1 MCGVA
6 LQTAHR
12 FIRIKRFPEETFMTG
27 KQTRALKLWSSTAVV
42 LLLMGTAL
50 TASAREPNEKTQA
63 AALNNDKTWSTSL
76 EHIRHGQYREAEALL
91 KRLANRSGMPKKAS
105 QWVDDWIESE
115 KSRRDLTRQ
124 DFEGYVK
131 RANKEFAKPEDKR
144 DYNDALK
151 WTYWAMLNTLEQDTF
166 KTLEWVQNLKQA
178 ATAHADKLRR
188 EHEWRDGH
196 SIYYSLSLIFDEDDD
211 IEKCRRECLEHAR
224 LEEIYKEREDRDWK
238 ESLEGITK
246 STVEEA
252 LWRIDQK
259 YVEEADFK
267 SLTAAGFEELL
278 LLSESPTLRE
288 QFDGLNGERGEDY
301 VNRLSNRF
309 AQVQRRDSLT
319 YREALQH
326 FRRALKINRQT
337 AQLPE
342 AMLIKEYMSAALEEL
357 DDFSSMIW
365 PSDFREF
372 EKHTRGDFVGV
383 GIQIRNKYNPEKK
396 DNEILVV
403 SPLDDAPAYRAGILA
418 EDIITQVNGESLLGV
433 PVSKAVSKITGP
445 LGTTVTL
452 TIRRE
457 DDDGETKTFD
467 IDLKREIVKI
477 QSVKSHNRSSE
488 NEEQWNF
495 LLDDELGVGYIRVGA
510 FQENTVDQLR
520 LALSEATASGMKGL
534 ILDLRFNPGGLLKSA
549 VEMSELFLDRGDR
562 VVSTK
567 GLRSPEWVVRAEGK
581 GEFKD
586 LPLIVLIN
594 ESSASASEIVSG
606 AIRDHQRGL
615 ILGERSF
622 GKFSVQ
628 NLIQLAH
635 SEAHLKLTTAQYY
648 LPSGKSLHRKKG
660 AETWGVEPDI
670 TVPLAPKEISK
681 VLFMRRDS
689 DVLGAVKTSAEEEI
703 KEIVKPRDDD
713 DKESDDKD
721 KDDESEDDVDANNRP
736 RRDPQLDTALL
747 VMRLHLLNNQ
757 VMQMADMT
765 PTPIESNV
773 EVTNE

>member
-1 MCGVA
+1 
-6 LQTAHR
+6 
-12 FIRIKRFPEETFMTG
+12 MTG
-27 KQTRALKLWSSTAVV
+27 KQSRVLNLWSMAAVT
-42 LLLMGTAL
+42 LLLIT
-50 TASAREPNEKTQA
+50 SAVTTYATEPDETTQA
-63 AALNNDKTWSTSL
+63 AALNNNKTWSASL
-76 EHIRHGQYREAEALL
+76 EHIRHGQYREAETLL
-91 KRLANRSGMPKKAS
+91 KRLANRSGMPEKANK
-105 QWVDDWIESE
+105 WVADWIESE
-115 KSRRDLTRQ
+115 KNRQELTQ
-124 DFEGYVK
+124 KDYESYVK
-131 RANKEFAKPEDKR
+131 RATKEFAKPAEDR
-144 DYNDALK
+144 NYNDALK
-151 WTYWAMLNTLEQDTF
+151 WTYWAMLNALDQDTF
-166 KTLEWVQNLKQA
+166 KTLDWVKDLKQA
-178 ATAHADKLRR
+178 ATQHADKFRR

-196 SIYYSLSLIFDEDDD
+196 AVYYSLSIIFENDDD
-211 IEKCRRECLEHAR
+211 IEKGRRECLEHAR
-224 LEEIYKEREDRDWK
+224 LDEIYKEREDRDWK

-246 STVEEA
+246 STIEEA

-259 YVEEADFK
+259 YVEEANFK
-267 SLTAAGFEELL
+267 SLTAAGFAELL
-278 LLSESPTLRE
+278 LLAESPTLGE
-288 QFDGLNGERGEDY
+288 QFEGLKGERGEDY
-301 VNRLSNRF
+301 VNRLSNRY
-309 AQVQRRDSLT
+309 AQIQKRDSLT

-342 AMLIKEYMSAALEEL
+342 AMIIKEYTSAALEEL
-357 DDFSSMIW
+357 DEFSSMIW

-383 GIQIRNKYNPEKK
+383 GIQIRNKYNPELK

-418 EDIITQVNGESLLGV
+418 EDIITDVNGESLLGV

-445 LGTTVTL
+445 LGTNVTL

-457 DDDGETKTFD
+457 NAEDKSEKFD
-467 IDLKREIVKI
+467 VVLKRELVKI
-477 QSVKSHNRSSE
+477 QSVKSHNRRSDD
-488 NEEQWNF
+488 EEQWDF
-495 LLDDELGVGYIRVGA
+495 MLDQELGVGYFRVVA
-510 FQENTVDQLR
+510 FQENTVEQLR
-520 LALSEATASGMKGL
+520 LALSDATNNGMKGL

-549 VEMSELFLDRGDR
+549 VEMSELFLDRKDR

-567 GLRSPEWVVRAEGK
+567 GLRSPEWVVTAEGN

-586 LPLIVLIN
+586 IPLIVLIN

-635 SEAHLKLTTAQYY
+635 SEAHLKLTTARYY
-648 LPSGKSLHRKKG
+648 LPSGKSLHREKG
-660 AETWGVEPDI
+660 AKTWGVEPDI
-670 TVPLAPKEISK
+670 TVSLAPKELSK

-703 KEIVKPRDDD
+703 KEAVKPRDDD
-713 DKESDDKD
+713 KKDSDESKDENDDD
-721 KDDESEDDVDANNRP
+721 EKDDDETDVNNRP

-757 VMQMADMT
+757 MTQMADMT
-765 PTPIESNV
+765 PTPIKSNV
-773 EVTNE
+773 DVANE

>member
-1 MCGVA
+1 
-6 LQTAHR
+6 
-12 FIRIKRFPEETFMTG
+12 MTG
-27 KQTRALKLWSSTAVV
+27 KRSRVLNLWSFAAAAVLLFGSVTTSLAKEPDDTTRAS
-42 LLLMGTAL
+42 AL
-50 TASAREPNEKTQA
+50 DSN
-63 AALNNDKTWSTSL
+63 KTWNASL
-76 EHIRHGQYREAEALL
+76 EHIRHGQYREAEDLL
-91 KRLANRSGMPKKAS
+91 KRLANRSGMPEKAN
-105 QWVDDWIESE
+105 QWVADWIESE
-115 KSRRDLTRQ
+115 KNRQELTQQ
-124 DFEGYVK
+124 DYESYVK
-131 RANKEFAKPEDKR
+131 RATKEFAKPEDER

-151 WTYWAMLNTLEQDTF
+151 WTYWAMLNTLDQDTF
-166 KTLEWVQNLKQA
+166 KHLEWVQELKEA
-178 ATAHADKLRR
+178 ATHKADKLRR
-188 EHEWRDGH
+188 EHEWRDSH
-196 SIYYSLSLIFDEDDD
+196 AIYYSLSIVFENDTD
-211 IEKCRRECLEHAR
+211 IEKGRRECLEHVR
-224 LEEIYKEREDRDWK
+224 LDEIYKKRDDYDWT

-267 SLTAAGFEELL
+267 AMTAAGFQELL
-278 LLSESPTLRE
+278 LLAESPTLRD
-288 QFDGLNGERGEDY
+288 QFEGLKNESGEDY
-301 VNRLSNRF
+301 VNRLSNRY
-309 AQVQRRDSLT
+309 AQIQKSDKLS

-342 AMLIKEYMSAALEEL
+342 EMVIKEYMSAALEEL
-357 DDFSSMIW
+357 DEFSSMIW

-383 GIQIRNKYNPEKK
+383 GIQIRNKYNPELK

-418 EDIITQVNGESLLGV
+418 EDIITNVNGESLLGV
-433 PVSKAVSKITGP
+433 PVTKAVGLITGP

-457 DDDGETKTFD
+457 NTDGEVKTFD
-467 IDLKREIVKI
+467 VPLKREIVKI
-477 QSVKSHNRSSE
+477 QSVKSHHRRDD

-495 LLDDELGVGYIRVGA
+495 LLDDELGVGYVRVGA
-510 FQENTVDQLR
+510 FQENTVEQLR
-520 LALSEATASGMKGL
+520 LALSEATNNGMKGL

-562 VVSTK
+562 IVSTK
-567 GLRSPEWVVRAEGK
+567 GLRSPEWAVDAEGS

-606 AIRDHQRGL
+606 AIRDQHRGL

-635 SEAHLKLTTAQYY
+635 SEAHLKLTTARYY
-648 LPSGKSLHRKKG
+648 LPSGKSLHREKG
-660 AETWGVEPDI
+660 SETWGVEPDI
-670 TVPLAPKEISK
+670 TIPLAPKELSK
-681 VLFMRRDS
+681 VLFMRRDA
-689 DVLGAVKTSAEEEI
+689 DVLGSVKTSSEDEI
-703 KEIVKPRDDD
+703 KEKVKPRDN
-713 DKESDDKD
+713 DDKD
-721 KDDESEDDVDANNRP
+721 KEDTAKNDEDDDVDVNNRP
-736 RRDPQLDTALL
+736 RRDPQLETALL

-757 VMQMADMT
+757 MVQMADMT
-765 PTPIESNV
+765 PTPV
-773 EVTNE
+773 ETKVKVAHE

>member
-1 MCGVA
+1 
-6 LQTAHR
+6 
-12 FIRIKRFPEETFMTG
+12 MTG
-27 KQTRALKLWSSTAVV
+27 TQTRVLNLWSFAAAV
-42 LLLMGTAL
+42 LLLISSAVPSLAKEPDET
-50 TASAREPNEKTQA
+50 TRASA
-63 AALNNDKTWSTSL
+63 LDNNKTWTASL
-76 EHIRHGQYREAEALL
+76 EHIRHGQYREAEDLL
-91 KRLANRSGMPKKAS
+91 KRLANRSGMPEKANK
-105 QWVDDWIESE
+105 WVADWIESE
-115 KSRRDLTRQ
+115 KSRQELTQQ
-124 DFEGYVK
+124 DYESYVK
-131 RANKEFAKPEDKR
+131 RATKEFAKPEAER
-144 DYNDALK
+144 DYNEALK
-151 WTYWAMLNTLEQDTF
+151 WTYWAMLNTLDQNVF
-166 KTLEWVQNLKQA
+166 KNLNWVQDLKHA
-178 ATAHADKLRR
+178 ATQHAEKLSR

-196 SIYYSLSLIFDEDDD
+196 AVYYSLSIIFDNDDEL
-211 IEKCRRECLEHAR
+211 EKGRRECLEHAR
-224 LEEIYKEREDRDWK
+224 LEEIYKEREDYDWK
-238 ESLEGITK
+238 ESLEGISK
-246 STVEEA
+246 STIEEA

-267 SLTAAGFEELL
+267 GITAAGFEELL
-278 LLSESPTLRE
+278 LLAESPTLRK
-288 QFDGLNGERGEDY
+288 QFEGLQDERGEDY
-301 VNRLSNRF
+301 VNRLSSRYE
-309 AQVQRRDSLT
+309 QIQKGDSLT

-337 AQLPE
+337 VQLPE
-342 AMLIKEYMSAALEEL
+342 AMVIREYASAGLEKL
-357 DDFSSMIW
+357 DEFTSMIW

-383 GIQIRNKYNPEKK
+383 GIQIRNKYNPELK

-418 EDIITQVNGESLLGV
+418 EDIITNVNGESLLGV
-433 PVSKAVSKITGP
+433 PVTKAVSLITGP
-445 LGTTVTL
+445 LGTEVTL

-457 DDDGETKTFD
+457 DAESETKTFD
-467 IDLKREIVKI
+467 VALKREIVKI

-488 NEEQWNF
+488 NEQQWNY
-495 LLDDELGVGYIRVGA
+495 LLDSELGVGYVRVGA
-510 FQENTVDQLR
+510 FQENTVEQLR
-520 LALSEATASGMKGL
+520 LALSEATANGMKGL

-549 VEMSELFLDRGDR
+549 VEMSELFLDHGDR

-567 GLRSPEWVVRAEGK
+567 GLRSPEWVVSADGK

-635 SEAHLKLTTAQYY
+635 SEAHLKLTTARYY
-648 LPSGKSLHRKKG
+648 LPSGKSLHRQKG

-670 TVPLAPKEISK
+670 TVSLAPKEISK
-681 VLFMRRDS
+681 VLFMRRDA
-689 DVLGAVKTSAEEEI
+689 DVLGSVKTSSEEEI
-703 KEIVKPRDDD
+703 KEQVKPREDDNKDSADSEKDDDSGKDDD
-713 DKESDDKD
+713 DEL
-721 KDDESEDDVDANNRP
+721 DVNNRP

-757 VMQMADMT
+757 MVQMADMT
-765 PTPIESNV
+765 PTPIESKV
-773 EVTNE
+773 EVTHE